1 MSADE
6 AVPAVA
12 AEAPSADVGDNGVAD
27 VAVEVAAPDV
37 AVDTSVDEPADPFED
52 WNGELSSLRDHD
64 AFSSLEGAIRDSL
77 LRGIEKK
84 YRNYQQGYTA
94 KTTSLS
100 DRERRLTEQEARVK
114 RDSARW
120 QRWMQGDGNPV
131 DELQAQIAEME
142 TKHGAVIEAL
152 RGEREQ
158 LIKEAQGKWGTER
171 DQLVSDAGK
180 LQAEL
185 NGIREAEHTARQKA
199 EEEAAS
205 ALDSWIEENATDIRG
220 DDGAYFMFLNA
231 LVGGASREQATK
243 AARAAFDLATP
254 PAKPTPEEVPDDVD
268 MMSPGASPAVDSN
281 DHEDPET
288 ILRRM
293 MRAAA
298 VKDGVSW

>member
-1 MSADE
+1 MSDDE

-12 AEAPSADVGDNGVAD
+12 SEAPATDVGDNGVAD
-27 VAVEVAAPDV
+27 VAVEVAPDV
-37 AVDTSVDEPADPFED
+37 AVDTSVDESADPFAD
-52 WNGELSSLRDHD
+52 WNGELSSLRGHD
-64 AFSSLEGAIRDSL
+64 AFSSLDNGVRDSL

-84 YRNYQQGYTA
+84 YRNYQQGFTA

-100 DRERRLTEQEARVK
+100 DRERQLTEQETRVK

-131 DELQAQIAEME
+131 DELQAQIAEMK
-142 TKHGAVIEAL
+142 TQHGAAIEAL

-171 DQLVSDAGK
+171 DQLVSEARK
-180 LQAEL
+180 YQTEL
-185 NGIREAEHTARQKA
+185 NGIKEAQQTAWKKA
-199 EEEAAS
+199 EEDAAA
-205 ALDSWIEENATDIRG
+205 ALDGWIEENATDIRG

-231 LVGGASREQATK
+231 LAGGASRDQATK

-254 PAKPTPEEVPDDVD
+254 AAKPTPEEVPADVD

-281 DHEDPET
+281 EHEDPET
-288 ILRRM
+288 VLRRM
-293 MRAAA
+293 MRAATI
-298 VKDGVSW
+298 KDGVGW